1 MTDDTTSNIVQ
12 FPKKYVGESPKIV
25 NFDAMKLNKELN
37 YADELTDGIMVSMIH
52 NLDENDIFYHLG
64 CGDGE
69 GIKIALQE
77 FHVKNAIGIDNDK
90 EKIQRA
96 KQLAEKNQLKDAK
109 FLCDDVITA
118 KIDDATVI
126 LFWFTD
132 TEIVEKMKKR
142 FQSLKNGCRIVTIW
156 GPLPE
161 CLPDQVDFP
170 YIINQVPFKHADL
183 KEQLLAIFGIKCIDF
198 VSAWEYAERYTNAIA
213 PHNTENDR
221 FLTILQS
228 LVIWINAKN
237 LGIACSEDIPVPIKN
252 YIEILKKFFGI
263 EVEHLL
269 DDTNLKF

>member
-1 MTDDTTSNIVQ
+1 MKIEEYIKSTPSDIISGNEVQLPDDSLR
-12 FPKKYVGESPKIV
+12 KI
-25 NFDAMKLNKELN
+25 FEFL
-37 YADELTDGIMVSMIH
+37 

-96 KQLAEKNQLKDAK
+96 KQLTEKNQLKDAK

-170 YIINQVPFKHADL
+170 YIINQVPFKYADL

-198 VSAWEYAERYTNAIA
+198 VNAWEYAERYTKAIA
-213 PHNTENDR
+213 P
-221 FLTILQS
+221 Q
-228 LVIWINAKN
+228 NAEM
-237 LGIACSEDIPVPIKN
+237 IDS
-252 YIEILKKFFGI
+252 
-263 EVEHLL
+263 
-269 DDTNLKF
+269 

>member
-1 MTDDTTSNIVQ
+1 MKIEEYLKTLPESILSGQDVQ
-12 FPKKYVGESPKIV
+12 LPKETFREIFK
-25 NFDAMKLNKELN
+25 F
-37 YADELTDGIMVSMIH
+37 VS
-52 NLDENDIFYHLG
+52 LGKDDIFYHLG

-77 FHVKNAIGIDNDK
+77 FHVKNAIGVDNNK

-96 KQLAEKNQLKDAK
+96 IKLIEKNHLNGGK
-109 FLCDDVITA
+109 FLCEDVVTA
-118 KIDDATVI
+118 KIDDATAI

-132 TEIVEKMKKR
+132 IEIIEKMKKR
-142 FQSLKNGCRIVTIW
+142 FQSLKDGSRIVTIW

-161 CLPDQVDFP
+161 CLPTQVNFP
-170 YIINQVPFKHADL
+170 YIINQVPFKNADL
-183 KEQLLAIFGIKCIDF
+183 KEQLLAVFDIKCIDF

-237 LGIACSEDIPVPIKN
+237 LGIACSKDIPVPIKN
-252 YIEILKKFFGI
+252 YMQILKKFFGI

-269 DDTNLKF
+269 DDANLKF